1 MKRIL
6 ITAAL
11 AVLILTGALGAY
23 GVFSS
28 RGGSGDTVGPAHASD
43 GLKAG
48 DVDPKTGKRIKY
60 WAAPM
65 DPAYIRNE
73 PGQSPMGMDLI
84 PVYEEE
90 GGEKEPSSTIRIDP
104 VTVQN
109 MGVRVAPVERKVLFK
124 DIRALGTVTYDESRI
139 FAVNTKFSGW
149 IERLFVNFVG
159 ERVRKGQP
167 LFDIYSPDL
176 VTAQEE
182 YRLALEQQR
191 QLADSPY
198 ESVRDGARRLLDASR
213 KRLRYWDLSESQIK
227 GIGQSDAIAKTVSIR
242 SPANGV
248 VIAKKALEG
257 HFVKAGEHLYE
268 IADLSK
274 IWVDVE
280 IYEYELP
287 YVKVG
292 MRAEMDLAYVPGK
305 RFKGRVLFVYP
316 FLSPET
322 RTAKLR
328 LEFHNPDF
336 ELKPGM
342 YANVNLASW
351 VAEDALVIPQQAV
364 IDSGVRKVVF
374 VALGKGRFQ
383 PREVKLGMEGRA
395 GEVQVLEG
403 LKGDEQIVVSAQF
416 MLDSESRLREV
427 IQKMLE
433 VRQAPEKHAPEAS
446 AKTDGL
452 DMGDM
457 SMEDMSMEDMSMD
470 SPVDDLNMDDLG
482 MDDMNMDSPPASGE
496 VKGAGRD

>member
-6 ITAAL
+6 ITAAMTAL
-11 AVLILTGALGAY
+11 VFAGALGVLGGPDETVRPAY
-23 GVFSS
+23 
-28 RGGSGDTVGPAHASD
+28 AAD

-84 PVYEEE
+84 PVYEED
-90 GGEKEPSSTIRIDP
+90 GEKEATSTIRIDP

-109 MGVRVAPVERKVLFK
+109 MGVRVAPVERKSLVK

-139 FAVNTKFSGW
+139 FAVNTKFNGW
-149 IERLFVNFVG
+149 IERLYVNFVG
-159 ERVRKGQP
+159 ERVRRGQP

-198 ESVRDGARRLLDASR
+198 ESVRAGARRLLDASR
-213 KRLRYWDLSESQIK
+213 KRLRYWDISQAQIK
-227 GIGQSDAIAKTVSIR
+227 RIGQNNAISKTVSVH

-292 MRAEMDLAYVPGK
+292 MRAEMDLPYVPGK

-328 LEFHNPDF
+328 LEFHNPDL

-351 VAEDALVIPQQAV
+351 VADNALVIPQEAV

-383 PREVKLGMEGRA
+383 PREIKLGMEGRG

-403 LKGDEQIVVSAQF
+403 LKADEEIVVSAQF

-427 IQKMLE
+427 IQKMLK
-433 VRQAPEKHAPEAS
+433 VRQAPAKDGPGAS
-446 AKTDGL
+446 TDDL
-452 DMGDM
+452 DMGDF
-457 SMEDMSMEDMSMD
+457 DMDDMSMD
-470 SPVDDLNMDDLG
+470 D
-482 MDDMNMDSPPASGE
+482 PPSSGE
-496 VKGAGRD
+496 IKGVGRD